1 MQVFWIID
9 FVSDFLE
16 EFDRHRVDG
25 GGIGESSRSVD
36 AFARRRNSTLME
48 CFVSGAAREL
58 VLVVDAFRDGIP
70 NDLGSGSSTGRVVG
84 D

>member
-1 MQVFWIID
+1 MID
-9 FVSDFLE
+9 FVSGFLD

-36 AFARRRNSTLME
+36 ALARRRNSTLMV
-48 CFVSGAAREL
+48 FLVSGAAREL
-58 VLVVDAFRDGIP
+58 VLVVDVFRDGIP
-70 NDLGSGSSTGRVVG
+70 NNLGSGSSTGRVVG